1 MANEL
6 KLGLVI
12 GGAVSGTVKSSFK
25 DIEGRIKSL
34 DKAGAQSRAMQ
45 RNIGDTIKLR
55 EEWRKA
61 HMAGSAG
68 ADGLRRKLEANL
80 AALKREG
87 VEVRNLGKAY
97 EQQARQALAAERK
110 AKGQEQIRAG
120 AEGMGKAGMAAGVG
134 IAAVGVAAK
143 VSADYGAITRDIAIK
158 AGIANKPEEAAMS
171 RTIIA
176 TAQDSGLARNEVAN
190 VVNEL
195 VGAGMDLAKALEY
208 APVAAKFVVGQG
220 ADGASTAKM
229 INALGQNA
237 KITDAGQM
245 QKALEAIAFQG
256 QAGSFEAA
264 DMAKWFPDLLAGMGK
279 LGITGNDSVAQLGA
293 ILQVQMKTAGSSD
306 EAAGNLKNWMEKI
319 GSGEVVK
326 AYKDVG
332 IDYQGSMNTGLQ
344 NGKSTLE
351 SSFALAMQYV
361 EKTDPKKAKAMS
373 EGVAKIGKEVDPEKA
388 KTMMTSL
395 EQALR
400 TGDLFADMQVKAA
413 LTAYSQNKV
422 LYEQLKNDSAS
433 AAGILDKNLAERRE
447 TSSQKWKEVAQS
459 FDDAT
464 RSVGDALRPITD
476 KVADV
481 LGVVGRA
488 ITDVSDKAPNL
499 TMGIAGVGAA
509 IVTAMG
515 VFSTLKMGK
524 GVINLARGAMG
535 GRDRSA
541 GSADSDT
548 ESENPKVALI
558 KAGAGLLEKIAGGGK
573 NDGEASEDPKVAFIK
588 AGAGLLET
596 IAGGDKD
603 DGAASDGPQKVFV
616 VNASELIA
624 GGSGAPAGEPGGR
637 RGRGRGRRSRAG
649 GGAGGRRAGARRPPV
664 PPPAPP
670 VPVIAPRA
678 GLMARATS
686 AASTASKFGKAVP
699 GAALFEAGAKAVET
713 YMSDDTAEKKAEG
726 YGEAAGGLAGTMAG
740 AAAGAAI
747 GSVVP
752 ILGTAV
758 GALVGGYLGS
768 LGGEFLG
775 GKAGKGIF
783 DVANGGSEDER
794 RIAAARPAVAPGA
807 VTRNGEVPGAPSLG
821 DVARS
826 FAAPTE
832 ATPMAVLMKPIE
844 QASAPAIAA
853 APPKVEQTLTMAPVF
868 NVTVTGDVKDPRLL
882 AQELMPEIK
891 RQMDGLAKQA
901 TRRQMADD
909 THT

>member
-12 GGAVSGTVKSSFK
+12 GGAVSGTVKSAFK
-25 DIEGRIKSL
+25 DIDGRIKSL

-120 AEGMGKAGMAAGVG
+120 AEGMGKAGIAAGVG

-171 RTIIA
+171 RTIIT

-326 AYKDVG
+326 AYADVG

-476 KVADV
+476 TVADV
-481 LGVVGRA
+481 LGSVGRA

-499 TMGIAGVGAA
+499 TMGITALGAA
-509 IVTAMG
+509 IVTGMG
-515 VFSTLKMGK
+515 LLSTVKMGK

-535 GRDRSA
+535 GRDRNA
-541 GSADSDT
+541 GALDGAADSQ
-548 ESENPKVALI
+548 NPKSKLF
-558 KAGAGLLEKIAGGGK
+558 KAGAGVLESMTGGGK
-573 NDGEASEDPKVAFIK
+573 
-588 AGAGLLET
+588 
-596 IAGGDKD
+596 D
-603 DGAASDGPQKVFV
+603 DGVGSGGTQKVFV
-616 VNASELIA
+616 VNAAALQS
-624 GGSGAPAGEPGGR
+624 GGSGAAAGEPGAR
-637 RGRGRGRRSRAG
+637 RGRGRGRRGRAG
-649 GGAGGRRAGARRPPV
+649 SGGASAGRRAGARRQPV
-664 PPPAPP
+664 PTAAPVVPSPAPTAP
-670 VPVIAPRA
+670 AAAVSPRA
-678 GLMARATS
+678 GVMARATS
-686 AASTASKFGKAVP
+686 AASTASKFGRAVP

-844 QASAPAIAA
+844 QANAPAIAA

>member
-120 AEGMGKAGMAAGVG
+120 AEGMGKAGIAAGVG

-171 RTIIA
+171 RTIIT

-326 AYKDVG
+326 AYADVG

-422 LYEQLKNDSAS
+422 LYEQLKKDSAS

-481 LGVVGRA
+481 LGGVGRA

-499 TMGIAGVGAA
+499 TMGITALGAA
-509 IVTAMG
+509 IVTGMG
-515 VFSTLKMGK
+515 VLSTVKMGK

-535 GRDRSA
+535 GRDRNAGALDGAA
-541 GSADSDT
+541 GSQ
-548 ESENPKVALI
+548 NPKSKLF
-558 KAGAGLLEKIAGGGK
+558 KAGAGVLESLAGGGK
-573 NDGEASEDPKVAFIK
+573 
-588 AGAGLLET
+588 
-596 IAGGDKD
+596 D
-603 DGAASDGPQKVFV
+603 DGVGSGGTQKVFV
-616 VNASELIA
+616 VNAAALQS
-624 GGSGAPAGEPGGR
+624 GVSGAADGEPGAR
-637 RGRGRGRRSRAG
+637 RGRGRGRGRRGRAG
-649 GGAGGRRAGARRPPV
+649 SGAARGGGRAGARRQPV
-664 PPPAPP
+664 PTAASVVPSSAPPAPAAA
-670 VPVIAPRA
+670 VTPRA
-678 GLMARATS
+678 GVMARATS
-686 AASTASKFGKAVP
+686 AASTVSKFGKAVP

-713 YMSDDTAEKKAEG
+713 YMSDDTAENKAES

-775 GKAGKGIF
+775 GKAGTGIF
-783 DVANGGSEDER
+783 DVANGGSEEER

-832 ATPMAVLMKPIE
+832 ATPMAVLMKPID